1 MEAERQSAT
10 TPDVTVVIPTHNR
23 HLLLMEALESVADQ
37 DWPSWECIVIDD
49 GSEPPVSLPAD
60 LSQTKLVRRAVR
72 GGPAAARNT
81 GLRAATG
88 RFIAFL
94 DDDDLMVPSRIRIG
108 MEALQANPDANC
120 HIGALIKSDSPDLEK
135 IPIESTSSTPR
146 RSGTSRLSVEQI
158 LIRRDLVKEF
168 DESLRVG
175 EDVDW
180 WLRVEPTVAA
190 IVTLDVVTVVRSH
203 DEVRPGVSS
212 EVRFQARLRTYK
224 KHRHLLPTWG
234 NKRSRLQRR
243 VAEAALKA
251 GRPHTATRYA
261 MAAVVSRP
269 DMRKVKVLLMAGG
282 TSFRKLLTRQWR
294 QPTGSSNP

>member
-23 HLLLMEALESVADQ
+23 HSLLIETLESVADQ

-49 GSEPPVSLPAD
+49 GSEPPVSLPAG
-60 LSQTKLVRRAVR
+60 LSQAKLVRRAIR

-81 GLRAATG
+81 GLRAASG

-269 DMRKVKVLLMAGG
+269 DMRKVKVLFMAGG